1 MIMKSFKRYISI
13 ILFVSIIFTHTSCD
27 RNIVINETEYI
38 YETSNINNRRIELE
52 ESKLQ
57 VESQRVNVES
67 KPSSSKT
74 SGYYNNVS
82 EYFINKDLSNI
93 ENWNQFS
100 FTDDEKSLL
109 AENGFLV
116 KQTDSKYFYESY
128 SDNNI
133 NQIPN
138 FITIDAMFHMFNSYI
153 SYLKVK
159 LINEH
164 LSDILLRFT
173 HEMLDESK
181 IQYELFRGTK
191 WEHAAKRNVAFFT
204 VALSLQEDCI
214 PEEYVEN
221 DIVVENYLM
230 KEGKVSA
237 AAVSIGKKDYSL
249 FTPKGIYAENEKLS
263 KYYRAMTWYKLMSY
277 PQVFDDFF
285 MSTILMTLAEDNAQ
299 SNYYDIVY
307 SLTSFTNGFAD
318 DLSCFDTKKILNAIY
333 EEVVTNK
340 EDVIEPD
347 DTIKQIIDNNNLYGN
362 DSIDEKYGLLLS
374 DDEILDKF
382 KECVKNLD
390 VKKQNYISYEYYK
403 ENNIFV
409 DMEDEINTKMFRFM
423 PRDFSIEDYILN
435 MLTDRDVP
443 NREVPDILD
452 IFSVFGSTQAERIM
466 NLDNTKLYA
475 YYAEHIYKMR
485 DNLFEIN
492 NLGEL
497 NLHNKI
503 STASQINNIGYTGE
517 KTSKYIDSGGV
528 AAENVN
534 YYLLKSL
541 RPIIYD
547 KPYTTPWFMSSNA
560 WRQKELETFSGVY
573 TELKSDFDI
582 KVHFF
587 AEGEKRLAYKANGV
601 PAYVQPEP
609 HIYKRL
615 SNIVYIIKNGLEKY
629 NMIDEKEEDNLN
641 KLRYLCEFFQD
652 CSDCEIEGVVLSKS
666 NFDEIN
672 HFGEDLKYFEDQF
685 INYILNM
692 NGENSLIKGDTEIFP
707 TYVDNLLKYKN
718 FEHIMQI
725 ALGTVSNIYAVVPIN
740 GLLRIVTGPAYSFY
754 QFKNINDK
762 KINSK
767 IWSDAI
773 VNYNGKGDMRC
784 ENIATSS
791 SLDDTTADIAK
802 PSWTRTYTR

>member
-1 MIMKSFKRYISI
+1 MKSFKRYISI

-38 YETSNINNRRIELE
+38 YETSRISDEKVAVGESRPQLE
-52 ESKLQ
+52 MQNATKENKQ
-57 VESQRVNVES
+57 G
-67 KPSSSKT
+67 SSSKT
-74 SGYYNNVS
+74 SGYYNSVS
-82 EYFINKDLSNI
+82 DYFINKDLSNI
-93 ENWNQFS
+93 ENSNQFN
-100 FTDDEKSLL
+100 FDDDDKKML
-109 AENGFLV
+109 AENGFLI
-116 KQTDSKYFYESY
+116 KQTSNKNFYESY
-128 SDNNI
+128 IDNNI

-138 FITIDAMFHMFNSYI
+138 FITVDAMLHMFNSYI
-153 SYLKVK
+153 SYLKMK

-164 LSDILLRFT
+164 LSDILLKLT

-181 IQYELFRGTK
+181 IQYEIFKGSK
-191 WEHAAKRNVAFFT
+191 WENAAKRNVAYFT

-221 DIVVENYLM
+221 MLTVEEYLM
-230 KEGKVSA
+230 KEGKISA
-237 AAVSIGKKDYSL
+237 AAVSTGKKDYSL

-285 MSTILMTLAEDNAQ
+285 MSTILMTLAEDNIA
-299 SNYYDIVY
+299 SNYYDIIY
-307 SLTSFTNGFAD
+307 SIVSFTNGFAD
-318 DLSCFDTKKILNAIY
+318 DISCFDTKKILNDVY
-333 EEVVTNK
+333 EEVVANK

-347 DTIKQIIDNNNLYGN
+347 DTIKQIIDNNNLDST
-362 DSIDEKYGLLLS
+362 DSIDEKYDLLLS

-390 VKKQNYISYEYYK
+390 IKKQNYISYEYYK

-409 DMEDEINTKMFRFM
+409 DTEDEINNKMFRFM
-423 PRDFSIEDYILN
+423 PKDFSIEDYILN
-435 MLTDRDVP
+435 MLTDEDVP